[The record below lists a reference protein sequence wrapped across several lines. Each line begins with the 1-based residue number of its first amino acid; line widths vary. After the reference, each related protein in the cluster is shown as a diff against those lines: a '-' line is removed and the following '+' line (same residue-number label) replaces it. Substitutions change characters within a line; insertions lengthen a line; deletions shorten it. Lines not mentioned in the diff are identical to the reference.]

1 VKQHRR
7 REFNSS
13 VHMAGFK
20 DVTLHGMLWLVGV
33 EVRFLDM
40 RRGSL
45 IPVLKQYLP
54 KDIFN
59 MDGIHYL

>member
-1 VKQHRR
+1 
-7 REFNSS
+7 
-13 VHMAGFK
+13 MAGFK

-54 KDIFN
+54 KDVFN